1 VKKIVGR
8 SLARCVKD
16 ASNSFG
22 LTSARQY
29 AVLYTTCFY
38 ARILVNILD
47 TSTILS
53 DGAILIDLKDV
64 CPKLAY
70 VSSGTLN
77 AALCL
82 QFSSAADG
90 QVVIIT
96 DISSVVTKIYRV
108 A

>member
-1 VKKIVGR
+1 MKKIVGR

-70 VSSGTLN
+70 VSRTLN